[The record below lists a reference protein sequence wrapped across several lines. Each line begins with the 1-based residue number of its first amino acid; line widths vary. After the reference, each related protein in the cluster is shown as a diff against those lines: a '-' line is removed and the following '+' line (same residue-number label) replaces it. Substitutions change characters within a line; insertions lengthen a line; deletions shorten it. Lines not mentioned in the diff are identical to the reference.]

1 VIRAPLATSMAV
13 AQRLTELGTVVQS
26 IDDVTFTTVR
36 ADGTS
41 GSIGAHVRHTLDHVA
56 ALVDTGP
63 GGIVDYDTRRRD
75 TDVERERWAAIS
87 ELTRLACRLHT
98 LPFEAAQEVVQ
109 VSAVIERSGRRVL
122 TRSTLGREL
131 VFVLSHTVHHQAI
144 IALLLASSGQRTPD
158 RFGVAPSTPLLRPC
172 AQSA

>member
-1 VIRAPLATSMAV
+1 MIRAPLATSMAV
-13 AQRLTELGTVVQS
+13 SQRLTELATVVQS
-26 IDDVTFTTVR
+26 IDELTFTAVR

-41 GSIGAHVRHTLDHVA
+41 GSIGAHVRHTLDHIA
-56 ALVDTGP
+56 ALVDPSP

-75 TDVERERWAAIS
+75 TDIERERWAAIG
-87 ELTRLACRLHT
+87 ELTRLACRLHA
-98 LPFEAAQEVVQ
+98 LPFEAEQEVVH
-109 VSAVIERSGRRVL
+109 VSAVIERSGRRVM

-158 RFGVAPSTPLLRPC
+158 CFGVAPSTPLLHPC